1 MNAIVVT
8 DKQWAIG
15 RSGDLLF
22 SLPGDMKHFR
32 TLTTGGTVIMGRKTL
47 DSFPGGRPLPKR
59 RNIVITRSPD
69 FHREGCET
77 VSTPEDALALAG
89 DEENVWLIGGGSIY
103 AALLGRCRR
112 ASVTRVDSTVS
123 DADTFFPDLDA
134 LPNWKIERTG
144 EAVTENGLTYRF
156 VDYVNTAV
164 VSQGSAV
171 FSAEPCS
178 FLCPLFKTAAA
189 VYNSLMKTAERR
201 RAHGGSEHRCA
212 VHQGHRRGQ
221 GKIPG
226 QAGHRHAGR
235 PHQLVPPAL

>member
-103 AALLGRCRR
+103 AAGPLPAGLRHSGGQHRIGCRHL
-112 ASVTRVDSTVS
+112 
-123 DADTFFPDLDA
+123 FP
-134 LPNWKIERTG
+134 R
-144 EAVTENGLTYRF
+144 
-156 VDYVNTAV
+156 
-164 VSQGSAV
+164 S
-171 FSAEPCS
+171 
-178 FLCPLFKTAAA
+178 
-189 VYNSLMKTAERR
+189 
-201 RAHGGSEHRCA
+201 
-212 VHQGHRRGQ
+212 
-221 GKIPG
+221 
-226 QAGHRHAGR
+226 GR
-235 PHQLVPPAL
+235 PP

>member
-77 VSTPEDALALAG
+77 VSTPEDAVAAAFPPRCWAAAG
-89 DEENVWLIGGGSIY
+89 GPPSPEWTAPYRMPTPFSPIWTPSLIGKLSGP
-103 AALLGRCRR
+103 A
-112 ASVTRVDSTVS
+112 
-123 DADTFFPDLDA
+123 
-134 LPNWKIERTG
+134 
-144 EAVTENGLTYRF
+144 
-156 VDYVNTAV
+156 
-164 VSQGSAV
+164 
-171 FSAEPCS
+171 
-178 FLCPLFKTAAA
+178 
-189 VYNSLMKTAERR
+189 
-201 RAHGGSEHRCA
+201 
-212 VHQGHRRGQ
+212 
-221 GKIPG
+221 
-226 QAGHRHAGR
+226 R
-235 PHQLVPPAL
+235 PSRKMA